1 MHYDSAARSLLSSV
15 VEELASRVELEHA
28 MKSST
33 SYYALAAMGAWTL
46 ACSSGTEPQAPAA
59 PPGATAGAAQGGASS
74 AAGSSSAAAG
84 TATASP
90 TPGGNGTGGGTAQ
103 AGASGGGT
111 GGAPGVGGGAGEGGS
126 PGGGVSNGGVSN
138 GGVSNGGTGGG
149 AGSLGNGGMSMAGTA
164 GMGTGMVPGETKA
177 TVTAPASSKVPSDY
191 FVLGEARLLN
201 NNWGAQEL
209 GCKAPYEIYVNA
221 DKTFGWKWDRASTTC
236 GGNKSKPDYPEV
248 EFGMHPFGVS
258 EQLITSPD
266 YSSTTILP
274 IQVKDVTSASVKIE
288 GLSIATTS
296 DAAWNMN
303 FEMWF
308 CEQHPATGTHTTA
321 YGETMNWFG
330 WSSDQYNWNGVLGS
344 LEAGQSYDLLHTDDH
359 WPAGQAQ
366 QWKYRQ
372 YRLKSSTKQFNG
384 TVDVKKILEHLVGQG
399 WPTNL
404 WIARFEV
411 GTELDDGSAGTV
423 SIKKIT
429 FEVNGQQRATEV
441 R

>member
-1 MHYDSAARSLLSSV
+1 
-15 VEELASRVELEHA
+15 

-33 SYYALAAMGAWTL
+33 SYHALATVGVITL
-46 ACSSGTEPQAPAA
+46 ACSSG
-59 PPGATAGAAQGGASS
+59 PGLPVGGSGGASGSATTGGASS
-74 AAGSSSAAAG
+74 SAGNHAVAG
-84 TATASP
+84 TATSSNAGSNGI
-90 TPGGNGTGGGTAQ
+90 GGAATQAGAAGSGPAGTGGTV
-103 AGASGGGT
+103 ASGGT
-111 GGAPGVGGGAGEGGS
+111 AAGGA
-126 PGGGVSNGGVSN
+126 
-138 GGVSNGGTGGG
+138 
-149 AGSLGNGGMSMAGTA
+149 LGNGGALGTGGTLGSSGSSSGGGSGGGLGNGGGGAAGA
-164 GMGTGMVPGETKA
+164 GNGMVPGETKP
-177 TVTAPASSKVPSDY
+177 TVTAPASSKVSSDY

-201 NNWGAQEL
+201 NNWGAQAL
-209 GCKAPYEIYVNA
+209 GCKAPYEIFVNA
-221 DKTFGWKWDRASTTC
+221 DKTFGWKWDRAGTKC
-236 GGNKSKPDYPEV
+236 GGDKSKPDYPEV

-258 EQLITSPD
+258 QQLITSPD
-266 YSSTTILP
+266 YSSTTVLP

-308 CEQHPATGTHTTA
+308 SEQHPATGTHTTA

-344 LEAGQSYDLLHTDDH
+344 LEAGQSYDLYHSDDH

-372 YRLKSSTKQFNG
+372 YRLKNPSKQFNG
-384 TVDVKKILEHLVGQG
+384 TVDVKKILDHLVGEG
-399 WPTNL
+399 WPTSL

-423 SIKKIT
+423 TIKKIT

>member
-1 MHYDSAARSLLSSV
+1 
-15 VEELASRVELEHA
+15 

-33 SYYALAAMGAWTL
+33 SYHALAAVGALML
-46 ACSSGTEPQAPAA
+46 ACSSGSGPAA
-59 PPGATAGAAQGGASS
+59 TFNASHGGNGGAAAGGANSSAGNANNATSGTASSSASGGAVGAAGSAYAGAAAVGGSSGAGGTLSNGGTLGNGGA
-74 AAGSSSAAAG
+74 
-84 TATASP
+84 
-90 TPGGNGTGGGTAQ
+90 GGLGNGGGTAGGA
-103 AGASGGGT
+103 AGAGG
-111 GGAPGVGGGAGEGGS
+111 
-126 PGGGVSNGGVSN
+126 
-138 GGVSNGGTGGG
+138 
-149 AGSLGNGGMSMAGTA
+149 
-164 GMGTGMVPGETKA
+164 GMVPGETKA
-177 TVTAPASSKVPSDY
+177 TVTAPANSKVSSDY

-201 NNWGAQEL
+201 NNWGAQAL
-209 GCKAPYEIYVNA
+209 NCNAPYEIFVNA
-221 DKTFGWKWDRASTTC
+221 DKTFGWKWDRAATKC
-236 GGNKSKPDYPEV
+236 GGDKSKPDYPEV

-258 EQLITSPD
+258 QQLITSPD

-274 IQVKDVTSASVKIE
+274 IQVKDVTTASVKIDD
-288 GLSIATTS
+288 LSIVTTS

-344 LEAGQSYDLLHTDDH
+344 LEAGQSYDLFHSDDH

-372 YRLKSSTKQFNG
+372 YRLKNPSKQFNG
-384 TVDVKKILEHLVGQG
+384 TVDVKKILDHLVGEG
-399 WPTNL
+399 WPTSL

-411 GTELDDGSAGTV
+411 GTELDDGSAGSVT
-423 SIKKIT
+423 IKKIT

-441 R
+441 H

>member
-1 MHYDSAARSLLSSV
+1 MR
-15 VEELASRVELEHA
+15 
-28 MKSST
+28 SST
-33 SYYALAAMGAWTL
+33 NYGYALVTAALLAAACGPGAD
-46 ACSSGTEPQAPAA
+46 SPGA
-59 PPGATAGAAQGGASS
+59 PPTPSGGAGAPLGGSTTAGGSVSGAAGNAVSANGGASGAAS
-74 AAGSSSAAAG
+74 GSSGAPGGAAGSGGSAAGTSAGSPAGGSAGANGAAGGGGMSGNGAAGSS
-84 TATASP
+84 
-90 TPGGNGTGGGTAQ
+90 GGLGGANGGGGG
-103 AGASGGGT
+103 AGGGGT
-111 GGAPGVGGGAGEGGS
+111 GGA
-126 PGGGVSNGGVSN
+126 
-138 GGVSNGGTGGG
+138 GGTGGG
-149 AGSLGNGGMSMAGTA
+149 AGGGGGGGAMI
-164 GMGTGMVPGETKA
+164 PGETKP
-177 TVTAPASSKVPSDY
+177 TVTAPATSKVQSDY

-201 NNWGAQEL
+201 NNWGAQAL
-209 GCKAPYEIYVNA
+209 GCKAPYEIFVNA
-221 DKTFGWKWDRASTTC
+221 DKTFGWKWDRASTKC
-236 GGNKSKPDYPEV
+236 GGDKSKPDYPEV

-258 EQLITSPD
+258 QQLITSPD
-266 YSSTTILP
+266 YSSTTLLP

-288 GLSIATTS
+288 GLSISTTA

-344 LEAGQSYDLLHTDDH
+344 LDAGQSYDLFHSDDH

-399 WPTNL
+399 WPKEL
-404 WIARFEV
+404 WISRFEV

-423 SIKKIT
+423 TIKKIT

>member
-1 MHYDSAARSLLSSV
+1 MRNN
-15 VEELASRVELEHA
+15 
-28 MKSST
+28 T
-33 SYYALAAMGAWTL
+33 SYWTLAAAAGVTL
-46 ACSSGTEPQAPAA
+46 ACSSGSTPTGPQGN
-59 PPGATAGAAQGGASS
+59 GASGNGSVASAGASTSAGAGTASVNNPV
-74 AAGSSSAAAG
+74 AGSSGAGPNNAGGAAG
-84 TATASP
+84 NASA
-90 TPGGNGTGGGTAQ
+90 GTGGSSTSTNAGSAGVTGVTA
-103 AGASGGGT
+103 GSGGMLGT
-111 GGAPGVGGGAGEGGS
+111 GGTTGGAASAGAGGGGS
-126 PGGGVSNGGVSN
+126 S
-138 GGVSNGGTGGG
+138 
-149 AGSLGNGGMSMAGTA
+149 
-164 GMGTGMVPGETKA
+164 GMVPGETKP

-201 NNWGAQEL
+201 NNWGAQAL
-209 GCKAPYEIYVNA
+209 GCKAPYEIFVNA
-221 DKTFGWKWDRASTTC
+221 DKSFGWKWDRNAIKC
-236 GGNKSKPDYPEV
+236 GGDKSKPDYPEV

-258 EQLITSPD
+258 TQIITSPD

-274 IQVKDVTSASVKIE
+274 IQIKDVTTATVKIE
-288 GLSIATTS
+288 GLSIATTA

-344 LEAGQSYDLLHTDDH
+344 LEAGQSYDLMHSDDH

-372 YRLKSSTKQFNG
+372 YRLKSSSKQFNG
-384 TVDVKKILEHLVGQG
+384 TVDVKKILTALTGQG
-399 WPTNL
+399 WPSSL

-423 SIKKIT
+423 TMNKIT

>member
-1 MHYDSAARSLLSSV
+1 
-15 VEELASRVELEHA
+15 

-33 SYYALAAMGAWTL
+33 SYHALATVGALAL
-46 ACSSGTEPQAPAA
+46 ACSSGAGTTGTPAS
-59 PPGATAGAAQGGASS
+59 GGGAALGGASS
-74 AAGSSSAAAG
+74 SSAGSGTNAPAG
-84 TATASP
+84 TAGSGA
-90 TPGGNGTGGGTAQ
+90 PGGNGSGGAFTQ
-103 AGASGGGT
+103 AGASGSAGV
-111 GGAPGVGGGAGEGGS
+111 GVGGAAQAGSSGAGGALN
-126 PGGGVSNGGVSN
+126 NGGALS
-138 GGVSNGGTGGG
+138 SGG
-149 AGSLGNGGMSMAGTA
+149 AGGSAGLGNGGAAAGAA
-164 GMGTGMVPGETKA
+164 GGGMVPGETKP

-201 NNWGAQEL
+201 NNWGAQAL
-209 GCKAPYEIYVNA
+209 GCNAPYEIYVNA
-221 DKTFGWKWDRASTTC
+221 DKTFGWKWDRATTTC
-236 GGNKSKPDYPEV
+236 GGDKSKPDYPEV

-258 EQLITSPD
+258 QQIITSPD

-274 IQVKDVTSASVKIE
+274 IQVKDVTTASVKIE
-288 GLSIATTS
+288 GLSITPTS

-308 CEQHPATGTHTTA
+308 SEQHPATGTHTTA

-330 WSSDQYNWNGVLGS
+330 WSSDQYNWNGVLGG
-344 LEAGQSYDLLHTDDH
+344 LEAGQSYDLLHSDDH

-372 YRLKSSTKQFNG
+372 YRLKNSVKQFDG
-384 TVDVKKILEHLVGQG
+384 TVDVKKILDHLVGEG
-399 WPTNL
+399 WPSSL

>member
-1 MHYDSAARSLLSSV
+1 
-15 VEELASRVELEHA
+15 

-33 SYYALAAMGAWTL
+33 SYHALAAVGVWTL
-46 ACSSGTEPQAPAA
+46 ACGSGSTPAGTPSAPNGASGGAA
-59 PPGATAGAAQGGASS
+59 AGAASSSSGNGNAVAGS
-74 AAGSSSAAAG
+74 AANAA
-84 TATASP
+84 
-90 TPGGNGTGGGTAQ
+90 PGGNAAGGVTAQ
-103 AGASGGGT
+103 AGASGGTLVAAGNAAVGGT
-111 GGAPGVGGGAGEGGS
+111 SGAGGA
-126 PGGGVSNGGVSN
+126 
-138 GGVSNGGTGGG
+138 VSNGGTLSSSGAGGSAAGLGGGG
-149 AGSLGNGGMSMAGTA
+149 AAAAGAAGS
-164 GMGTGMVPGETKA
+164 GMVPGETKA
-177 TVTAPASSKVPSDY
+177 TVTAPANSKVPSDY

-201 NNWGAQEL
+201 NNWGAQAL
-209 GCKAPYEIYVNA
+209 GCKAPYEIFVNA
-221 DKTFGWKWDRASTTC
+221 DKTFGWKWDRAGTKC
-236 GGNKSKPDYPEV
+236 GGDKSKPDYPEV

-258 EQLITSPD
+258 QQLITSPD
-266 YSSTTILP
+266 YSSTTVLP
-274 IQVKDVTSASVKIE
+274 IQVKDVTTASVKIE

-344 LEAGQSYDLLHTDDH
+344 LEAGQSYDLLHSDDH

-372 YRLKSSTKQFNG
+372 YRLKNSSKQFNG
-384 TVDVKKILEHLVGQG
+384 TVDVKKILDHLVGEG
-399 WPTNL
+399 WPNSL

-423 SIKKIT
+423 TIKKIT

>member
-1 MHYDSAARSLLSSV
+1 LLDQQLHCVFLLRIPRSGELTRNVSSGLAVRARP
-15 VEELASRVELEHA
+15 ETHMRND
-28 MKSST
+28 T
-33 SYYALAAMGAWTL
+33 SYWTLAAAAGVTL
-46 ACSSGTEPQAPAA
+46 ACSSGSTPIGPHNTA
-59 PPGATAGAAQGGASS
+59 GTGGVGGNGSVATAGASTMTGAGTSS
-74 AAGSSSAAAG
+74 VNNPTAGSSGSGPSTAGGAAG
-84 TATASP
+84 NATAGA
-90 TPGGNGTGGGTAQ
+90 GGNAGSTTAGSPGVTAGTGGNLG
-103 AGASGGGT
+103 
-111 GGAPGVGGGAGEGGS
+111 
-126 PGGGVSNGGVSN
+126 
-138 GGVSNGGTGGG
+138 NGGTGGVASAG
-149 AGSLGNGGMSMAGTA
+149 AAGT
-164 GMGTGMVPGETKA
+164 GGSGTGMVPGETKP
-177 TVTAPASSKVPSDY
+177 TVTAPASSKVPKDY
-191 FVLGEARLLN
+191 FVLGEARLIN

-209 GCKAPYEIYVNA
+209 GCNAPYEIFVSA
-221 DKTFGWKWDRASTTC
+221 DKSFGWKWDRNTVKC

-258 EQLITSPD
+258 TQLITSPD

-274 IQVKDVTSASVKIE
+274 IQIKDVTSASVKIE
-288 GLSIATTS
+288 GLSIATTA

-330 WSSDQYNWNGVLGS
+330 WSSDQYNWAGVLGS
-344 LEAGQSYDLLHTDDH
+344 LEAGQSYDLMHSDDH

-372 YRLKSSTKQFNG
+372 YRLKSSSKQFNG
-384 TVDVKKILEHLVGQG
+384 TVDVKKILTALTGQG
-399 WPTNL
+399 WPSSL

-423 SIKKIT
+423 TMKKIT

>member
-1 MHYDSAARSLLSSV
+1 MR
-15 VEELASRVELEHA
+15 
-28 MKSST
+28 KNT
-33 SYYALAAMGAWTL
+33 SYWTLAVTAGVTL
-46 ACSSGTEPQAPAA
+46 ACSSGSTPSGPQNSAPGVSGAGGNGA
-59 PPGATAGAAQGGASS
+59 IATAGAGTMTGAGTTSVNS
-74 AAGSSSAAAG
+74 PTAGS
-84 TATASP
+84 
-90 TPGGNGTGGGTAQ
+90 
-103 AGASGGGT
+103 
-111 GGAPGVGGGAGEGGS
+111 GGAG
-126 PGGGVSNGGVSN
+126 PSNV
-138 GGVSNGGTGGG
+138 GG
-149 AGSLGNGGMSMAGTA
+149 AGSATAGAGGNSPATTAGSAGVTGVTAGNGGMPGNGGTTGGVASGGAAGNGA
-164 GMGTGMVPGETKA
+164 GGAAGSGMVPGETKP
-177 TVTAPASSKVPSDY
+177 TVTAPASSKVPKDY
-191 FVLGEARLLN
+191 FVLGEARLIN

-209 GCKAPYEIYVNA
+209 GCKAPYEIFVNA
-221 DKTFGWKWDRASTTC
+221 DKSFGWKWDRNGTKC
-236 GGNKSKPDYPEV
+236 GGDKSKPDYPEV

-258 EQLITSPD
+258 TQLITSPD

-274 IQVKDVTSASVKIE
+274 IQIKDVTSASVKIE
-288 GLSIATTS
+288 GLSIATTA

-344 LEAGQSYDLLHTDDH
+344 LEAGQSYDLMHSDDH

-372 YRLKSSTKQFNG
+372 YRLKSSSKQFNG
-384 TVDVKKILEHLVGQG
+384 TVDVKKILAALTGQG
-399 WPTNL
+399 WPSSL

-423 SIKKIT
+423 TMNKIT

>member
-1 MHYDSAARSLLSSV
+1 MRNN
-15 VEELASRVELEHA
+15 
-28 MKSST
+28 KSYWT
-33 SYYALAAMGAWTL
+33 LAAVAGVSL
-46 ACSSGTEPQAPAA
+46 ACSSGSTPDPQGNVNGSSGASGNGSVAA
-59 PPGATAGAAQGGASS
+59 AGASMVATAGTAPVNNS
-74 AAGSSSAAAG
+74 AAGSSGAGPNSAGGGTGNATAGAGGSSTSANGGSAGVTSGTAGNGGMLGMGGTTGGSSSAG
-84 TATASP
+84 T
-90 TPGGNGTGGGTAQ
+90 GTGGG
-103 AGASGGGT
+103 
-111 GGAPGVGGGAGEGGS
+111 GS
-126 PGGGVSNGGVSN
+126 S
-138 GGVSNGGTGGG
+138 
-149 AGSLGNGGMSMAGTA
+149 
-164 GMGTGMVPGETKA
+164 GMVPGETKP

-201 NNWGAQEL
+201 NNWGAQSL
-209 GCKAPYEIYVNA
+209 GCKAPYEIFVNA
-221 DKTFGWKWDRASTTC
+221 DKSFGWKWDRNATKC
-236 GGNKSKPDYPEV
+236 GGDKSKPDYPEV

-258 EQLITSPD
+258 TQLITSPD

-274 IQVKDVTSASVKIE
+274 IQIKDVTTASVKIE

-344 LEAGQSYDLLHTDDH
+344 LEAGQSYDLFHSDDH

-372 YRLKSSTKQFNG
+372 YRLKSPSKQFNG
-384 TVDVKKILEHLVGQG
+384 TVDVKKILTALTGQG
-399 WPTNL
+399 WPSNL

-423 SIKKIT
+423 TMKKIT

>member
-1 MHYDSAARSLLSSV
+1 
-15 VEELASRVELEHA
+15 

-33 SYYALAAMGAWTL
+33 RYDALAAVGALTL
-46 ACSSGTEPQAPAA
+46 ACSSGGEPGVTHGAS
-59 PPGATAGAAQGGASS
+59 GATAVGGVTS
-74 AAGSSSAAAG
+74 AGNGTSALAG
-84 TATASP
+84 TGANPSL
-90 TPGGNGTGGGTAQ
+90 GGNGAGGATAQ
-103 AGASGGGT
+103 AGASGAAS
-111 GGAPGVGGGAGEGGS
+111 GGAGAAAVGGSSAAGGGLSNGGAVSSSGAGGLGNGGGAGTAGGS
-126 PGGGVSNGGVSN
+126 N
-138 GGVSNGGTGGG
+138 
-149 AGSLGNGGMSMAGTA
+149 
-164 GMGTGMVPGETKA
+164 MVPGETKA
-177 TVTAPASSKVPSDY
+177 TVTAPANSKVASDY

-201 NNWGAQEL
+201 NNWGAQAL
-209 GCKAPYEIYVNA
+209 GCNASYEIFVNA
-221 DKTFGWKWDRASTTC
+221 DKTFGWKWDRAATKC
-236 GGNKSKPDYPEV
+236 GGDKSKPDYPEV

-258 EQLITSPD
+258 QQLVTSPD
-266 YSSTTILP
+266 YSSTTVLP
-274 IQVKDVTSASVKIE
+274 IQVKDVTTASVKIE
-288 GLSIATTS
+288 GLNIVTTS

-308 CEQHPATGTHTTA
+308 CEQHPASGTHTTA

-344 LEAGQSYDLLHTDDH
+344 LEAGQSYDLLHSDDH

-372 YRLKSSTKQFNG
+372 YRLKNPTKQFNG
-384 TVDVKKILEHLVGQG
+384 TVDVKKILDHLVGEG
-399 WPTNL
+399 WPSSL

-423 SIKKIT
+423 TIKKIT

>member
-1 MHYDSAARSLLSSV
+1 MT
-15 VEELASRVELEHA
+15 SR
-28 MKSST
+28 K
-33 SYYALAAMGAWTL
+33 YYALAATCALISG
-46 ACSSGTEPQAPAA
+46 CSSEPERTGAMAPSGGSGGAT
-59 PPGATAGAAQGGASS
+59 PGAAGNSAVGATSNTAGMAGSVSSGGGALGGGLAGADAGGLGGGGAAGVGSGGALGGGSASGGATNAGGS
-74 AAGSSSAAAG
+74 AAGGAAG
-84 TATASP
+84 SA
-90 TPGGNGTGGGTAQ
+90 GT
-103 AGASGGGT
+103 
-111 GGAPGVGGGAGEGGS
+111 
-126 PGGGVSNGGVSN
+126 
-138 GGVSNGGTGGG
+138 
-149 AGSLGNGGMSMAGTA
+149 LGNGGGGAAAGAA
-164 GMGTGMVPGETKA
+164 GAAGAGSGMVPGETKP
-177 TVTAPASSKVPSDY
+177 TVTAPASSKVDSDY

-201 NNWGAQEL
+201 NNWGSQAL
-209 GCKAPYEIYVNA
+209 GCKAPYEIFVNA

-258 EQLITSPD
+258 QQLITSPD
-266 YSSTTILP
+266 YSSTTVLP

-288 GLSIATTS
+288 GLSITTTA

-344 LEAGQSYDLLHTDDH
+344 LEAGQSYDLLHSDDH

-372 YRLKSSTKQFNG
+372 YRLKSSTRQFSG
-384 TVDVKKILEHLVGQG
+384 TVDVKKMLDHLVGQG
-399 WPTNL
+399 WPKDL

-423 SIKKIT
+423 TIRKIT

>member
-1 MHYDSAARSLLSSV
+1 LRVLSRRSV
-15 VEELASRVELEHA
+15 VEELTSRVDLERA
-28 MKSST
+28 MMSST
-33 SYYALAAMGAWTL
+33 SFHALAAFGALAL
-46 ACSSGTEPQAPAA
+46 ACSSGSEPPAA
-59 PPGATAGAAQGGASS
+59 PGAPNQGVGGA
-74 AAGSSSAAAG
+74 AAGSSTTSFAGASSNGTAG
-84 TATASP
+84 TATNA
-90 TPGGNGTGGGTAQ
+90 TPGGNGAGGTSAQ
-103 AGASGGGT
+103 AGASGGAVVGA
-111 GGAPGVGGGAGEGGS
+111 GGAAVSGSAGAGGVPASGGAFGSSGAGGSAAGLGNGGGGAGGA
-126 PGGGVSNGGVSN
+126 
-138 GGVSNGGTGGG
+138 
-149 AGSLGNGGMSMAGTA
+149 AGSS
-164 GMGTGMVPGETKA
+164 GMVPGETKP

-201 NNWGAQEL
+201 NNWGAQAL

-221 DKTFGWKWDRASTTC
+221 DKTFGWKWDRAGTKC
-236 GGNKSKPDYPEV
+236 GGDKSKPDYPEV

-258 EQLITSPD
+258 QQLITSPD

-274 IQVKDVTSASVKIE
+274 IQVKDVTTASVKIE
-288 GLSIATTS
+288 GLSITTTS

-344 LEAGQSYDLLHTDDH
+344 LEAGQSYDLLHSDDH

-372 YRLKSSTKQFNG
+372 YRLKSSSKQFNG
-384 TVDVKKILEHLVGQG
+384 TVDVKKILQHLTGEG
-399 WPTNL
+399 WPSSL

-423 SIKKIT
+423 AIQKIT
-429 FEVNGQQRATEV
+429 FEVNGQKRATEV

>member
-1 MHYDSAARSLLSSV
+1 
-15 VEELASRVELEHA
+15 
-28 MKSST
+28 MKSRT
-33 SYYALAAMGAWTL
+33 RYCAFAVAGALTAACGNSAPE
-46 ACSSGTEPQAPAA
+46 SGTPIVPQGGGAA
-59 PPGATAGAAQGGASS
+59 LGGANGTAGGSGGASS
-74 AAGSSSAAAG
+74 GTAGTPTVGGNMTAGGSGGVTAGGSLAQSGSGGASGTVGGGAAGA
-84 TATASP
+84 
-90 TPGGNGTGGGTAQ
+90 
-103 AGASGGGT
+103 AGASTGGSTAGGGT
-111 GGAPGVGGGAGEGGS
+111 GGAGNGGGGAG
-126 PGGGVSNGGVSN
+126 
-138 GGVSNGGTGGG
+138 G
-149 AGSLGNGGMSMAGTA
+149 AGNGGGGTA
-164 GMGTGMVPGETKA
+164 GAAGSGTVPGETKP

-201 NNWGAQEL
+201 NNWGAQQL
-209 GCKAPYEIYVNA
+209 GCKAPYEIFVNA
-221 DKTFGWKWDRASTTC
+221 DKTFGWKWDRASTKC

-258 EQLITSPD
+258 QQLITSPD

-274 IQVKDVTSASVKIE
+274 IQVKNVTSASVKIE
-288 GLSIATTS
+288 GLSITTTA

-303 FEMWF
+303 FEMWL

-330 WSSDQYNWNGVLGS
+330 WSSDQYNWNGVIGS
-344 LEAGQSYDLLHTDDH
+344 LEAGQSYDLMHSDDH

-372 YRLKSSTKQFNG
+372 YRLKSSTRQFNG
-384 TVDVKKILEHLVGQG
+384 TVDVKKILDHLVGLG
-399 WPTNL
+399 WPKDL

-423 SIKKIT
+423 TMKKIT

>member
-1 MHYDSAARSLLSSV
+1 MR
-15 VEELASRVELEHA
+15 
-28 MKSST
+28 KNT
-33 SYYALAAMGAWTL
+33 SYWTLAVTAGVTL
-46 ACSSGTEPQAPAA
+46 ACSSGSTPTEPPSST
-59 PPGATAGAAQGGASS
+59 PGASGASGNGAVTTAGASTMSGAGTTSVNNPT
-74 AAGSSSAAAG
+74 AGSSGAGPTNAGAAG
-84 TATASP
+84 TATGGAGGNSTTAGSAGVTAGSGG
-90 TPGGNGTGGGTAQ
+90 TPGNGGSSGGVAS
-103 AGASGGGT
+103 AGAAGN
-111 GGAPGVGGGAGEGGS
+111 GGGA
-126 PGGGVSNGGVSN
+126 
-138 GGVSNGGTGGG
+138 
-149 AGSLGNGGMSMAGTA
+149 AGS
-164 GMGTGMVPGETKA
+164 GMVPGETKP
-177 TVTAPASSKVPSDY
+177 TVTAPASSKVPKDY

-201 NNWGAQEL
+201 NNWGAQAL
-209 GCKAPYEIYVNA
+209 GCNAPYEIFVNA
-221 DKTFGWKWDRASTTC
+221 DKSFGWRWDRNTTKC
-236 GGNKSKPDYPEV
+236 GGDKSKPDYPEV

-258 EQLITSPD
+258 TQIITSPD

-274 IQVKDVTSASVKIE
+274 IQIKDVTTATVKIE
-288 GLSIATTS
+288 GLTIVTTA

-344 LEAGQSYDLLHTDDH
+344 LEAGQSYDLMHSDDH

-372 YRLKSSTKQFNG
+372 YRLKSSSKQFNG
-384 TVDVKKILEHLVGQG
+384 TVDVKKILTALTSQG
-399 WPTNL
+399 WPSSL

-423 SIKKIT
+423 TMKKVT

>member
-1 MHYDSAARSLLSSV
+1 MRH
-15 VEELASRVELEHA
+15 H
-28 MKSST
+28 T
-33 SYYALAAMGAWTL
+33 SYWTLAAAAGVTL
-46 ACSSGTEPQAPAA
+46 ACSSGSTPDPQGFPQGMSGASGSGAVTTAGASTMAGAGTASVNPAA
-59 PPGATAGAAQGGASS
+59 GTSGAVPSNTAGAAGNATGGAGGNSTTTAGTTSVTAGNGGTLGIGGTTGGVSS
-74 AAGSSSAAAG
+74 GGAAG
-84 TATASP
+84 
-90 TPGGNGTGGGTAQ
+90 GGGTA
-103 AGASGGGT
+103 S
-111 GGAPGVGGGAGEGGS
+111 
-126 PGGGVSNGGVSN
+126 
-138 GGVSNGGTGGG
+138 
-149 AGSLGNGGMSMAGTA
+149 
-164 GMGTGMVPGETKA
+164 GMVPGETKP
-177 TVTAPASSKVPSDY
+177 TVTAPASSKVPKDY

-201 NNWGAQEL
+201 NNWGAQAL
-209 GCKAPYEIYVNA
+209 GCNAPYEIFVNA
-221 DKTFGWKWDRASTTC
+221 DKTFGWKWDRNTTKC
-236 GGNKSKPDYPEV
+236 GGDKSKPDYPEV

-258 EQLITSPD
+258 TQIITSPD

-274 IQVKDVTSASVKIE
+274 IQIKDVTTASVKIE
-288 GLSIATTS
+288 GLSIVTTA

-344 LEAGQSYDLLHTDDH
+344 LEAGQSYDLMHSDDH

-372 YRLKSSTKQFNG
+372 YRLKSSSKQFSG
-384 TVDVKKILEHLVGQG
+384 TVDVKKILTALTGQG
-399 WPTNL
+399 WPSSL
-404 WIARFEV
+404 WIARLEV

-423 SIKKIT
+423 TMKKIT